1 METKDRKKID
11 EQLQLFRNLIDQSND
26 AIFVTDPQTSY
37 FLDINEK
44 ACSSLGYTREELL
57 KMGAVDI
64 EVVLPDKFLWQEHVR
79 DVKKQGF
86 MILEGVHK
94 RKDGT
99 TFSVEVNV
107 KHLTLEKKDY
117 MVAIARDITEL
128 KKMQNEMQRLNQEL
142 EKRVIERTAQL
153 EIANRRLNDKI
164 AALKLAEEKILKE
177 KNFTRA
183 VIDSLPVTFFIFDLT
198 GKMLQ
203 WNKTAESVTGY
214 SPDEIARMGP
224 LDFIAEEDRGLV
236 QKRIEEVFI
245 KGRAGVEANY
255 LTKAG
260 EKIPYYFTGVRIM
273 MDNVPGLVG
282 IGIDISDRKRTDEAL
297 KKSEAHYRGL
307 VETSPYSIILTDLD
321 GKITFSNHQTLKM
334 HGFKDV
340 KDILGTSCFDLF
352 APKSRQRAIDMAKQT
367 FKNGGF
373 KNVEYNLIRQDGSQF
388 PAEASASL
396 IVDKD
401 GKPEGFVGVL
411 WDITGRKEMEK
422 ELRKIHLL
430 ESIGVLAG
438 GIAHDFNNL
447 LTAIMGNIYLAKMYL
462 SKITPTPDSKI
473 FKVLTNSEESCNHA
487 KELSSMLITFAKGG
501 EPIKETVLISKMVK
515 EQANLLLGSTNIDC
529 EYEFPENLYPVK
541 VDKMQIKQ
549 VIRGLVANAIES
561 MDGEGVI
568 RITAENVSIKDDPIL
583 KDGNYLK
590 ISVTDN
596 GIGIAEENIN
606 KIFDPY
612 FSTKE
617 MGSQKGMGLGLSI
630 CHSIIK
636 RHDGQIKVESKTG
649 VGTTFH
655 IYLPAS

>member
-1 METKDRKKID
+1 MKDKRKADKKQAKLREGTVEGD
-11 EQLQLFRNLIDQSND
+11 HKS
-26 AIFVTDPQTSY
+26 A
-37 FLDINEK
+37 
-44 ACSSLGYTREELL
+44 EEL
-57 KMGAVDI
+57 
-64 EVVLPDKFLWQEHVR
+64 ERQ
-79 DVKKQGF
+79 VK
-86 MILEGVHK
+86 
-94 RKDGT
+94 
-99 TFSVEVNV
+99 
-107 KHLTLEKKDY
+107 
-117 MVAIARDITEL
+117 
-128 KKMQNEMQRLNQEL
+128 
-142 EKRVIERTAQL
+142 ERTAQL
-153 EIANRRLNDKI
+153 EAANKKLKDEI
-164 AALKLAEEKILKE
+164 AAHKLSEENILKE
-177 KNFTRA
+177 KNFTKTL
-183 VIDSLPVTFFIFDLT
+183 IDSLPIIFFLFDSK

-203 WNKTAESVTGY
+203 WNKTAELISKY
-214 SPDEIARMGP
+214 SADEIAKMIPR
-224 LDFIAEEDRGLV
+224 DFIAEEDRV
-236 QKRIEEVFI
+236 RVEEKI
-245 KGRAGVEANY
+245 KEAFVKGTAEVEADY
-255 LTKAG
+255 LTKSG
-260 EKIPYYFTGVRIM
+260 EKIPFYFTGVRVM
-273 MDNVPGLVG
+273 VDNLPNVLG
-282 IGIDISDRKRTDEAL
+282 IGIDISDRKMTEDAL
-297 KKSEAHYRGL
+297 KKSEERYRRL
-307 VETSPYSIILTDLD
+307 VETSPYSVILADLT
-321 GKITFSNHQTLKM
+321 GKIIFCNHQTLKM
-334 HGFKDV
+334 HGYASMKEVF
-340 KDILGTSCFDLF
+340 GMSCFDLF
-352 APKSRQRAIDMAKQT
+352 APECRQQAQDLAKQT
-367 FKNGGF
+367 MITWGF
-373 KNVEYNLIRQDGSQF
+373 RNVEYTLIRKDGSKF

-411 WDITGRKEMEK
+411 WDITERKEMEK

-473 FKVLTNSEESCNHA
+473 FKVLTNSEESCNYA

-501 EPIKETVLISKMVK
+501 EPLKEPVLISEMVK
-515 EQANLLLGSTNIDC
+515 EKANLLLDNTNIDC
-529 EYEFPENLYPVK
+529 EFEFPENLYPVK
-541 VDKMQIKQ
+541 ADKMQMKQ

-561 MDGEGVI
+561 MDGEGGI

>member
-1 METKDRKKID
+1 MKDKRKADKKQAKLREGTVEGD
-11 EQLQLFRNLIDQSND
+11 HKS
-26 AIFVTDPQTSY
+26 A
-37 FLDINEK
+37 
-44 ACSSLGYTREELL
+44 EEL
-57 KMGAVDI
+57 
-64 EVVLPDKFLWQEHVR
+64 ERQ
-79 DVKKQGF
+79 VK
-86 MILEGVHK
+86 
-94 RKDGT
+94 
-99 TFSVEVNV
+99 
-107 KHLTLEKKDY
+107 
-117 MVAIARDITEL
+117 
-128 KKMQNEMQRLNQEL
+128 
-142 EKRVIERTAQL
+142 ERTAQL
-153 EIANRRLNDKI
+153 EAANKKLKDEI
-164 AALKLAEEKILKE
+164 AAHKLSEENILKE
-177 KNFTRA
+177 KNFTKTL
-183 VIDSLPVTFFIFDLT
+183 IDSLPIIFFLFDSK

-203 WNKTAESVTGY
+203 WNKTAELISKY
-214 SPDEIARMGP
+214 SADEIAKMIPR
-224 LDFIAEEDRGLV
+224 DFIAEEDRV
-236 QKRIEEVFI
+236 RVEEKI
-245 KGRAGVEANY
+245 KEAFVKGTAEVEADY
-255 LTKAG
+255 LTKSG
-260 EKIPYYFTGVRIM
+260 EKIPFYFTGVRVM
-273 MDNVPGLVG
+273 VDNLPNVLG
-282 IGIDISDRKRTDEAL
+282 IGIDISDRKMTEDAL
-297 KKSEAHYRGL
+297 KKSEERYRRL
-307 VETSPYSIILTDLD
+307 VETSPYSVILTDLT
-321 GKITFSNHQTLKM
+321 GKIIFCNHQTLKM
-334 HGFKDV
+334 HGYASMKEVF
-340 KDILGTSCFDLF
+340 GMSCFDLF
-352 APKSRQRAIDMAKQT
+352 APECRQQAQDLAKQT
-367 FKNGGF
+367 MITWGF
-373 KNVEYNLIRQDGSQF
+373 RNVEYTLIRKDGSKF

-411 WDITGRKEMEK
+411 WDITERKEMEK

-473 FKVLTNSEESCNHA
+473 FKVLTNSEESCNYA

-501 EPIKETVLISKMVK
+501 EPLKEPVLISEMVK
-515 EQANLLLGSTNIDC
+515 EKANLLLDNTNIDC
-529 EYEFPENLYPVK
+529 EFEFPENLYPVK
-541 VDKMQIKQ
+541 VDKMQMKQ

>member
-1 METKDRKKID
+1 MKDKRKADKKQAKLREGTVEGD
-11 EQLQLFRNLIDQSND
+11 HKS
-26 AIFVTDPQTSY
+26 A
-37 FLDINEK
+37 
-44 ACSSLGYTREELL
+44 EEL
-57 KMGAVDI
+57 
-64 EVVLPDKFLWQEHVR
+64 ERQ
-79 DVKKQGF
+79 VK
-86 MILEGVHK
+86 
-94 RKDGT
+94 
-99 TFSVEVNV
+99 
-107 KHLTLEKKDY
+107 
-117 MVAIARDITEL
+117 
-128 KKMQNEMQRLNQEL
+128 
-142 EKRVIERTAQL
+142 ERTAQL
-153 EIANRRLNDKI
+153 EAANKKLKDEI
-164 AALKLAEEKILKE
+164 AAHKLSEENILKE
-177 KNFTRA
+177 KNFTKTL
-183 VIDSLPVTFFIFDLT
+183 IDSLPIIFFLFDSK

-203 WNKTAESVTGY
+203 WNKTAELISKY
-214 SPDEIARMGP
+214 SADEIAKMIPR
-224 LDFIAEEDRGLV
+224 DFIAEEDRV
-236 QKRIEEVFI
+236 RVEEKI
-245 KGRAGVEANY
+245 KEAFVKGTAEVEADY
-255 LTKAG
+255 LTKSG
-260 EKIPYYFTGVRIM
+260 EKIPFYFTGVRVM
-273 MDNVPGLVG
+273 VDNLPNVLG
-282 IGIDISDRKRTDEAL
+282 IGIDISDRKMTEDAL
-297 KKSEAHYRGL
+297 KKSEERYRRL
-307 VETSPYSIILTDLD
+307 VETSPYSVILADLT
-321 GKITFSNHQTLKM
+321 GKIIFCNHQTLKM
-334 HGFKDV
+334 HGYASMKEVF
-340 KDILGTSCFDLF
+340 GMSCFDLF
-352 APKSRQRAIDMAKQT
+352 APECRQQAQDLAKQT
-367 FKNGGF
+367 MITWGF
-373 KNVEYNLIRQDGSQF
+373 RNVEYTLIRKDGSKF

-411 WDITGRKEMEK
+411 WDITERKEMEK

-447 LTAIMGNIYLAKMYL
+447 LTAVMGNIYLAKMYL

-473 FKVLTNSEESCNHA
+473 FKVLTNSEESCNYA

-501 EPIKETVLISKMVK
+501 EPLKEPVLISEMVK
-515 EQANLLLGSTNIDC
+515 EKANLLLDNTNIDC
-529 EYEFPENLYPVK
+529 EFEFPENLYPVK
-541 VDKMQIKQ
+541 VDKMQMKQ

-583 KDGNYLK
+583 KDENYLK

>member
-1 METKDRKKID
+1 MKDKRKADKKQAKLREGTVEGD
-11 EQLQLFRNLIDQSND
+11 HKS
-26 AIFVTDPQTSY
+26 A
-37 FLDINEK
+37 
-44 ACSSLGYTREELL
+44 EEL
-57 KMGAVDI
+57 
-64 EVVLPDKFLWQEHVR
+64 ERQ
-79 DVKKQGF
+79 VK
-86 MILEGVHK
+86 
-94 RKDGT
+94 
-99 TFSVEVNV
+99 
-107 KHLTLEKKDY
+107 
-117 MVAIARDITEL
+117 
-128 KKMQNEMQRLNQEL
+128 
-142 EKRVIERTAQL
+142 ERTAQL
-153 EIANRRLNDKI
+153 EAANKKLKDEI
-164 AALKLAEEKILKE
+164 AAHKLSEENILKE
-177 KNFTRA
+177 KNFTKTL
-183 VIDSLPVTFFIFDLT
+183 IDSLPIIFFLFDSK

-203 WNKTAESVTGY
+203 WNKTAELISKY
-214 SPDEIARMGP
+214 SADEIAKMIPR
-224 LDFIAEEDRGLV
+224 DFIAEEDRV
-236 QKRIEEVFI
+236 RVEEKI
-245 KGRAGVEANY
+245 KEAFVKGTAEVEADY
-255 LTKAG
+255 LTKSG
-260 EKIPYYFTGVRIM
+260 EKIPFYFTGVRVM
-273 MDNVPGLVG
+273 VDNLPNVLG
-282 IGIDISDRKRTDEAL
+282 IGIDISDRKMTEDAL
-297 KKSEAHYRGL
+297 KKSEERYRRL
-307 VETSPYSIILTDLD
+307 VETSPYSVILTDLT
-321 GKITFSNHQTLKM
+321 GKIIFCNHQTLKM
-334 HGFKDV
+334 HGYASMKEVF
-340 KDILGTSCFDLF
+340 GMSCFDLF
-352 APKSRQRAIDMAKQT
+352 APECRQQAQDLAKQT
-367 FKNGGF
+367 MITWGF
-373 KNVEYNLIRQDGSQF
+373 RNVEYTLIRKDGSKF

-411 WDITGRKEMEK
+411 WDITERKEMEK

-473 FKVLTNSEESCNHA
+473 FKVLTNSEESCNYA

-501 EPIKETVLISKMVK
+501 EPLKEPVLISEMVK
-515 EQANLLLGSTNIDC
+515 EKANLLLDNTNIDC
-529 EYEFPENLYPVK
+529 EFEFPENLYPVK
-541 VDKMQIKQ
+541 VDKMQMKQ

-583 KDGNYLK
+583 KDENYLK

>member
-1 METKDRKKID
+1 MKDKRKADKKQAKLREGTVEGD
-11 EQLQLFRNLIDQSND
+11 HKS
-26 AIFVTDPQTSY
+26 A
-37 FLDINEK
+37 
-44 ACSSLGYTREELL
+44 EEL
-57 KMGAVDI
+57 
-64 EVVLPDKFLWQEHVR
+64 ERQ
-79 DVKKQGF
+79 VK
-86 MILEGVHK
+86 
-94 RKDGT
+94 
-99 TFSVEVNV
+99 
-107 KHLTLEKKDY
+107 
-117 MVAIARDITEL
+117 
-128 KKMQNEMQRLNQEL
+128 
-142 EKRVIERTAQL
+142 ERTAQL
-153 EIANRRLNDKI
+153 EAANKKLKDEI
-164 AALKLAEEKILKE
+164 AAHKLSEENILKE
-177 KNFTRA
+177 KNFTKTL
-183 VIDSLPVTFFIFDLT
+183 IDSLPIIFFLFDSK

-203 WNKTAESVTGY
+203 WNKTAELISKY
-214 SPDEIARMGP
+214 SADEIAKMIPR
-224 LDFIAEEDRGLV
+224 DFIAEEDRV
-236 QKRIEEVFI
+236 RVEEKI
-245 KGRAGVEANY
+245 KEAFVKGTAEVEADY
-255 LTKAG
+255 LTKSG
-260 EKIPYYFTGVRIM
+260 EKIPFYFTGVRVM
-273 MDNVPGLVG
+273 VDNLPNVLG
-282 IGIDISDRKRTDEAL
+282 IGIDISDRKMTEDAL
-297 KKSEAHYRGL
+297 KKSEERYRRL
-307 VETSPYSIILTDLD
+307 VETSPYSVILADLT
-321 GKITFSNHQTLKM
+321 GKIIFCNHQTLKM
-334 HGFKDV
+334 HGYASMKEVF
-340 KDILGTSCFDLF
+340 GMSCFDLF
-352 APKSRQRAIDMAKQT
+352 APECRQQAQDLAKQT
-367 FKNGGF
+367 MITWGF
-373 KNVEYNLIRQDGSQF
+373 RNVEYTLIRKDGSKF

-473 FKVLTNSEESCNHA
+473 FKVLTNSEESCNYA

-501 EPIKETVLISKMVK
+501 EPLKEPVLISEMVK
-515 EQANLLLGSTNIDC
+515 EKANLLLDNTNIDC
-529 EYEFPENLYPVK
+529 EFEFPENLYPVK
-541 VDKMQIKQ
+541 ADKMQMKQ

-561 MDGEGVI
+561 MDGEGGI

>member
-1 METKDRKKID
+1 MKDKRKADKKQAKLREGTVEGD
-11 EQLQLFRNLIDQSND
+11 HKS
-26 AIFVTDPQTSY
+26 A
-37 FLDINEK
+37 
-44 ACSSLGYTREELL
+44 EEL
-57 KMGAVDI
+57 
-64 EVVLPDKFLWQEHVR
+64 ERQ
-79 DVKKQGF
+79 VK
-86 MILEGVHK
+86 
-94 RKDGT
+94 
-99 TFSVEVNV
+99 
-107 KHLTLEKKDY
+107 
-117 MVAIARDITEL
+117 
-128 KKMQNEMQRLNQEL
+128 
-142 EKRVIERTAQL
+142 ERTAQL
-153 EIANRRLNDKI
+153 EAANKKLKDEI
-164 AALKLAEEKILKE
+164 AAHKLSEDNILKE
-177 KNFTRA
+177 KNFTKTL
-183 VIDSLPVTFFIFDLT
+183 IDSLPIIFFLFDSK

-203 WNKTAESVTGY
+203 WNKTAELISKY
-214 SPDEIARMGP
+214 SADEIAKMIPR
-224 LDFIAEEDRGLV
+224 DFIAEEDRV
-236 QKRIEEVFI
+236 RVEEKI
-245 KGRAGVEANY
+245 KEAFVKGTAEVEADY
-255 LTKAG
+255 LTKSG
-260 EKIPYYFTGVRIM
+260 EKIPFYFTGVRVM
-273 MDNVPGLVG
+273 VDNLPNVLG
-282 IGIDISDRKRTDEAL
+282 IGIDISDRKMTEDAL
-297 KKSEAHYRGL
+297 KKSEERYRRL
-307 VETSPYSIILTDLD
+307 VETSPYSVILTDLT
-321 GKITFSNHQTLKM
+321 GKIIFCNHQTLKM
-334 HGFKDV
+334 HGYASMKEVF
-340 KDILGTSCFDLF
+340 GMSCFDLF
-352 APKSRQRAIDMAKQT
+352 APECRQQAQDLAKQT
-367 FKNGGF
+367 MITWGF
-373 KNVEYNLIRQDGSQF
+373 RNVEYTLIRKDGSKF

-411 WDITGRKEMEK
+411 WDITERKEMEK

-473 FKVLTNSEESCNHA
+473 FKVLTNSEESCNYA

-501 EPIKETVLISKMVK
+501 EPLKEPVLISEMVK
-515 EQANLLLGSTNIDC
+515 EKANLLLDNTNIDC
-529 EYEFPENLYPVK
+529 EFEFPENLYPVK
-541 VDKMQIKQ
+541 VDKMQMKQ

>member
-1 METKDRKKID
+1 MKDKRKADKKQAKLREGTVEGD
-11 EQLQLFRNLIDQSND
+11 HKS
-26 AIFVTDPQTSY
+26 A
-37 FLDINEK
+37 
-44 ACSSLGYTREELL
+44 EEL
-57 KMGAVDI
+57 
-64 EVVLPDKFLWQEHVR
+64 ERQ
-79 DVKKQGF
+79 VK
-86 MILEGVHK
+86 
-94 RKDGT
+94 
-99 TFSVEVNV
+99 
-107 KHLTLEKKDY
+107 
-117 MVAIARDITEL
+117 
-128 KKMQNEMQRLNQEL
+128 
-142 EKRVIERTAQL
+142 ERTAQL
-153 EIANRRLNDKI
+153 EAANKKLKDEI
-164 AALKLAEEKILKE
+164 AAHKLSEENILKE
-177 KNFTRA
+177 KNFTKTL
-183 VIDSLPVTFFIFDLT
+183 IDSLPIIFFLFDSK

-203 WNKTAESVTGY
+203 WNKTAELISKY
-214 SPDEIARMGP
+214 SADEIAKMIPR
-224 LDFIAEEDRGLV
+224 DFIAEEDRV
-236 QKRIEEVFI
+236 RVEEKI
-245 KGRAGVEANY
+245 KEAFVKGTAEVEADY
-255 LTKAG
+255 LTKSG
-260 EKIPYYFTGVRIM
+260 EKIPFYFTGVRVM
-273 MDNVPGLVG
+273 VDNLPNVLG
-282 IGIDISDRKRTDEAL
+282 IGIDISDRKMTEDAL
-297 KKSEAHYRGL
+297 KKSEERYRRL
-307 VETSPYSIILTDLD
+307 VETSPYSVILADLT
-321 GKITFSNHQTLKM
+321 GKIIFCNHQTLKM
-334 HGFKDV
+334 HGYASMKEVF
-340 KDILGTSCFDLF
+340 GMSCFDLF
-352 APKSRQRAIDMAKQT
+352 APECRQQAQDLAKQT
-367 FKNGGF
+367 MITWGF
-373 KNVEYNLIRQDGSQF
+373 RNVEYTLIRKDGSKF

-411 WDITGRKEMEK
+411 WDITERKEMEK

-473 FKVLTNSEESCNHA
+473 FKVLTNSEESCNYA

-501 EPIKETVLISKMVK
+501 EPLKEPVLISEMVK
-515 EQANLLLGSTNIDC
+515 EKANLLLDNTNIDC
-529 EYEFPENLYPVK
+529 EFEFPENLYPVK
-541 VDKMQIKQ
+541 VDKMQMKQ

-561 MDGEGVI
+561 MDGEGGI

-583 KDGNYLK
+583 KDENYLK

>member
-1 METKDRKKID
+1 MMKTKDRKNKKVALRKRRGD
-11 EQLQLFRNLIDQSND
+11 
-26 AIFVTDPQTSY
+26 TKTSMKKTKV
-37 FLDINEK
+37 LKLNE
-44 ACSSLGYTREELL
+44 
-57 KMGAVDI
+57 
-64 EVVLPDKFLWQEHVR
+64 
-79 DVKKQGF
+79 
-86 MILEGVHK
+86 
-94 RKDGT
+94 
-99 TFSVEVNV
+99 
-107 KHLTLEKKDY
+107 
-117 MVAIARDITEL
+117 
-128 KKMQNEMQRLNQEL
+128 EL

-164 AALKLAEEKILKE
+164 EALERAEEKILKE
-177 KNFTRA
+177 KNFTQA
-183 VIDSLPVTFFIFDLT
+183 VIDSLSATFFIFDST

-214 SPDEIARMGP
+214 SPDEIARMEP

-236 QKRIEEVFI
+236 QKRIEEVFV
-245 KGRAGVEANY
+245 KGTAGVEANY
-255 LTKAG
+255 LTKSG
-260 EKIPYYFTGVRIM
+260 EKIPYYFTGVRIVI
-273 MDNVPGLVG
+273 DNVPGLVG
-282 IGIDISDRKRTDEAL
+282 IGMDISDRKRTEEAL
-297 KKSEAHYRGL
+297 KKSEERYRRL
-307 VETSPYSIILTDLD
+307 VETSPYSVILADLT
-321 GKITFSNHQTLKM
+321 GKIIFCNQQTLKM
-334 HGFKDV
+334 HGYASMKEVF
-340 KDILGTSCFDLF
+340 GMSCFDLF
-352 APKSRQRAIDMAKQT
+352 APECRQHAQDSAKQT
-367 FKNGGF
+367 MITWGF
-373 KNVEYNLIRQDGSQF
+373 RNVEYTLIRKDGSKF

-411 WDITGRKEMEK
+411 RDITERKEMEK

-430 ESIGVLAG
+430 ESVGVLAG

-473 FKVLTNSEESCNHA
+473 FKVLTNSEESCSHA

-501 EPIKETVLISKMVK
+501 EPLKETVLISEMVK
-515 EQANLLLGSTNIDC
+515 EKANLLLENTNIDC
-529 EYEFPENLYPVK
+529 EFEFPENLYPVK
-541 VDKMQIKQ
+541 VDKMQMKQ

-568 RITAENVSIKDDPIL
+568 RITAENVSIKDDLIL

-590 ISVTDN
+590 ISVTDSGA
-596 GIGIAEENIN
+596 GIPEENLT
-606 KIFDPY
+606 KVFDPY

>member
-1 METKDRKKID
+1 MKDKRKADKKQAKLREGTVEGD
-11 EQLQLFRNLIDQSND
+11 HKS
-26 AIFVTDPQTSY
+26 A
-37 FLDINEK
+37 
-44 ACSSLGYTREELL
+44 EEL
-57 KMGAVDI
+57 
-64 EVVLPDKFLWQEHVR
+64 ERQ
-79 DVKKQGF
+79 VK
-86 MILEGVHK
+86 
-94 RKDGT
+94 
-99 TFSVEVNV
+99 
-107 KHLTLEKKDY
+107 
-117 MVAIARDITEL
+117 
-128 KKMQNEMQRLNQEL
+128 
-142 EKRVIERTAQL
+142 ERTAQL
-153 EIANRRLNDKI
+153 EAANKKLKDEI
-164 AALKLAEEKILKE
+164 AAHKLSEENILKE
-177 KNFTRA
+177 KNFTKTL
-183 VIDSLPVTFFIFDLT
+183 IDSLPIIFFLFDSK

-203 WNKTAESVTGY
+203 WNKTAELISKY
-214 SPDEIARMGP
+214 SADEIAKMIPR
-224 LDFIAEEDRGLV
+224 DFIAEEDRV
-236 QKRIEEVFI
+236 RVEEKI
-245 KGRAGVEANY
+245 KEAFVKGTAEVEADY
-255 LTKAG
+255 LTKSG
-260 EKIPYYFTGVRIM
+260 EKIPFYFTGVRVM
-273 MDNVPGLVG
+273 VDNLPNVLG
-282 IGIDISDRKRTDEAL
+282 IGIDISDRKMTEDAL
-297 KKSEAHYRGL
+297 KKSEERYRRL
-307 VETSPYSIILTDLD
+307 VETSPYSVILADLT
-321 GKITFSNHQTLKM
+321 GKIIFCNHQTLKM
-334 HGFKDV
+334 HGYASMKEVF
-340 KDILGTSCFDLF
+340 GMSCFDLF
-352 APKSRQRAIDMAKQT
+352 APECRQQAQDLAKQT
-367 FKNGGF
+367 MITWGF
-373 KNVEYNLIRQDGSQF
+373 RNVEYTLIRKDGSKF

-411 WDITGRKEMEK
+411 WDITERKEMEK

-473 FKVLTNSEESCNHA
+473 FKVLTNSEESCNYA

-501 EPIKETVLISKMVK
+501 EPLKEPVLISEMVK
-515 EQANLLLGSTNIDC
+515 EKANLLLDNTNIDC
-529 EYEFPENLYPVK
+529 EFEFPENLYPVK
-541 VDKMQIKQ
+541 VDKMQMKQ

-583 KDGNYLK
+583 KDENYLK

>member
-1 METKDRKKID
+1 MMKTKDRKNKKVALRKRRGD
-11 EQLQLFRNLIDQSND
+11 
-26 AIFVTDPQTSY
+26 TKTSMKKTKV
-37 FLDINEK
+37 LKLNE
-44 ACSSLGYTREELL
+44 
-57 KMGAVDI
+57 
-64 EVVLPDKFLWQEHVR
+64 
-79 DVKKQGF
+79 
-86 MILEGVHK
+86 
-94 RKDGT
+94 
-99 TFSVEVNV
+99 
-107 KHLTLEKKDY
+107 
-117 MVAIARDITEL
+117 
-128 KKMQNEMQRLNQEL
+128 EL

-164 AALKLAEEKILKE
+164 EALERAEEKILKE
-177 KNFTRA
+177 KNFTQA
-183 VIDSLPVTFFIFDLT
+183 VIDSLSATFFIFDST

-214 SPDEIARMGP
+214 SPDEIARMEP

-236 QKRIEEVFI
+236 QKRIEEVFV
-245 KGRAGVEANY
+245 KGTAGVEANY
-255 LTKAG
+255 LTKSG
-260 EKIPYYFTGVRIM
+260 EKIPYYFTGVRIVI
-273 MDNVPGLVG
+273 DNVPGLVG
-282 IGIDISDRKRTDEAL
+282 IGMDISDRKRTEEAL
-297 KKSEAHYRGL
+297 KKSEERYRRL
-307 VETSPYSIILTDLD
+307 VETSPYSVILADLT
-321 GKITFSNHQTLKM
+321 GKIIFCNQQTLKM
-334 HGFKDV
+334 HGYASMKEVF
-340 KDILGTSCFDLF
+340 GMSCFDLF
-352 APKSRQRAIDMAKQT
+352 APECRQHAQDSAKQT
-367 FKNGGF
+367 MITWGF
-373 KNVEYNLIRQDGSQF
+373 RNVEYTLIRKDGSKF

-411 WDITGRKEMEK
+411 RDITERKEMEK

-430 ESIGVLAG
+430 ESVGVLAG

-447 LTAIMGNIYLAKMYL
+447 LTAIMGNIYLVKMYL

-473 FKVLTNSEESCNHA
+473 FKVLTNSEESCSHA

-501 EPIKETVLISKMVK
+501 EPLKETVLISEMVK
-515 EQANLLLGSTNIDC
+515 EKANLLLENTNIDC
-529 EYEFPENLYPVK
+529 EFEFPENLYPVK
-541 VDKMQIKQ
+541 VDKMQMKQ

-568 RITAENVSIKDDPIL
+568 RITAENVSIKDDLIL

-590 ISVTDN
+590 ISVTDSGA
-596 GIGIAEENIN
+596 GIPEENLT
-606 KIFDPY
+606 KVFDPY

>member
-1 METKDRKKID
+1 MKDKRKADKKQAKLREGTVEGD
-11 EQLQLFRNLIDQSND
+11 HKS
-26 AIFVTDPQTSY
+26 A
-37 FLDINEK
+37 
-44 ACSSLGYTREELL
+44 EEL
-57 KMGAVDI
+57 
-64 EVVLPDKFLWQEHVR
+64 ERQ
-79 DVKKQGF
+79 VK
-86 MILEGVHK
+86 
-94 RKDGT
+94 
-99 TFSVEVNV
+99 
-107 KHLTLEKKDY
+107 
-117 MVAIARDITEL
+117 
-128 KKMQNEMQRLNQEL
+128 
-142 EKRVIERTAQL
+142 ERTAQL
-153 EIANRRLNDKI
+153 EAANKKLKDEI
-164 AALKLAEEKILKE
+164 AAHKLSEENILKE
-177 KNFTRA
+177 KNFTKTL
-183 VIDSLPVTFFIFDLT
+183 IDSLPIIFFLFDSK

-203 WNKTAESVTGY
+203 WNKTAELISKY
-214 SPDEIARMGP
+214 SADEIAKMIP
-224 LDFIAEEDRGLV
+224 SDFIAEEDRV
-236 QKRIEEVFI
+236 RVEEKI
-245 KGRAGVEANY
+245 KEAFVKGTAEVEADY
-255 LTKAG
+255 LTKSG
-260 EKIPYYFTGVRIM
+260 EKIPFYFTGVRVM
-273 MDNVPGLVG
+273 VDNLPNVLG
-282 IGIDISDRKRTDEAL
+282 IGIDISDRKMTEDAL
-297 KKSEAHYRGL
+297 KKSEERYRRL
-307 VETSPYSIILTDLD
+307 VETSPYSVILADLT
-321 GKITFSNHQTLKM
+321 GKIIFCNHQTLKM
-334 HGFKDV
+334 HGYASMKEVF
-340 KDILGTSCFDLF
+340 GMSCFDLF
-352 APKSRQRAIDMAKQT
+352 APECRQQAQDLAKQT
-367 FKNGGF
+367 MITWGF
-373 KNVEYNLIRQDGSQF
+373 RNVEYTLIRKDGSKF

-411 WDITGRKEMEK
+411 WDITERKEMEK

-473 FKVLTNSEESCNHA
+473 FKVLTNSEESCNYA

-501 EPIKETVLISKMVK
+501 EPLKEPVLISEMVK
-515 EQANLLLGSTNIDC
+515 EKANLLLDNTNIDC
-529 EYEFPENLYPVK
+529 EFEFPENLYPVK
-541 VDKMQIKQ
+541 VDKMQMKQ

>member
-1 METKDRKKID
+1 MKDKRKADKKQAKLREGTVEGD
-11 EQLQLFRNLIDQSND
+11 HKS
-26 AIFVTDPQTSY
+26 A
-37 FLDINEK
+37 
-44 ACSSLGYTREELL
+44 EEL
-57 KMGAVDI
+57 
-64 EVVLPDKFLWQEHVR
+64 ERQ
-79 DVKKQGF
+79 VK
-86 MILEGVHK
+86 
-94 RKDGT
+94 
-99 TFSVEVNV
+99 
-107 KHLTLEKKDY
+107 
-117 MVAIARDITEL
+117 
-128 KKMQNEMQRLNQEL
+128 
-142 EKRVIERTAQL
+142 ERTAQL
-153 EIANRRLNDKI
+153 EAANKKLKDEI
-164 AALKLAEEKILKE
+164 AAHKLSEENILKE
-177 KNFTRA
+177 KNFTKTL
-183 VIDSLPVTFFIFDLT
+183 IDSLPIIFFLFDSK

-203 WNKTAESVTGY
+203 WNKTAELISKY
-214 SPDEIARMGP
+214 SADEIAKMIPR
-224 LDFIAEEDRGLV
+224 DFIAEEDRV
-236 QKRIEEVFI
+236 RVEEKI
-245 KGRAGVEANY
+245 KEAFVKGTAEVEADY
-255 LTKAG
+255 LTKSG
-260 EKIPYYFTGVRIM
+260 EKIPFYFTGVRVM
-273 MDNVPGLVG
+273 VDNLPNVLG
-282 IGIDISDRKRTDEAL
+282 IGIDISDRKMTEDAL
-297 KKSEAHYRGL
+297 KKSEERYRRL
-307 VETSPYSIILTDLD
+307 VETSPYSVILADLT
-321 GKITFSNHQTLKM
+321 GKIIFCNHQTLKM
-334 HGFKDV
+334 HGYASMKEVF
-340 KDILGTSCFDLF
+340 GMSCFDLF
-352 APKSRQRAIDMAKQT
+352 APECRQQAQDLAKQT
-367 FKNGGF
+367 MITWGF
-373 KNVEYNLIRQDGSQF
+373 RNVEYTLIRKDGSKF

-411 WDITGRKEMEK
+411 WDITERKEMEK

-473 FKVLTNSEESCNHA
+473 FKVLTNSEESCNYA

-501 EPIKETVLISKMVK
+501 EPLKEPVLISEMVK
-515 EQANLLLGSTNIDC
+515 EKANLLLDNTNIDC
-529 EYEFPENLYPVK
+529 EFEFPENLYPVK
-541 VDKMQIKQ
+541 VDKMQMKQ

>member
-1 METKDRKKID
+1 MKDKRKADKKQAKLREGTVEGD
-11 EQLQLFRNLIDQSND
+11 HKS
-26 AIFVTDPQTSY
+26 A
-37 FLDINEK
+37 
-44 ACSSLGYTREELL
+44 EEL
-57 KMGAVDI
+57 
-64 EVVLPDKFLWQEHVR
+64 ERQ
-79 DVKKQGF
+79 VK
-86 MILEGVHK
+86 
-94 RKDGT
+94 
-99 TFSVEVNV
+99 
-107 KHLTLEKKDY
+107 
-117 MVAIARDITEL
+117 
-128 KKMQNEMQRLNQEL
+128 
-142 EKRVIERTAQL
+142 ERTAQL
-153 EIANRRLNDKI
+153 EAANKKLKDEI
-164 AALKLAEEKILKE
+164 AAHKLSEENILKE
-177 KNFTRA
+177 KNFTKTL
-183 VIDSLPVTFFIFDLT
+183 IDSLPIIFFLFDSK

-203 WNKTAESVTGY
+203 WNKTAELISKY
-214 SPDEIARMGP
+214 SADEIAKMIPR
-224 LDFIAEEDRGLV
+224 DFIAEEDRV
-236 QKRIEEVFI
+236 RVEEKI
-245 KGRAGVEANY
+245 KEAFVKGTAEVEADY
-255 LTKAG
+255 LTKSG
-260 EKIPYYFTGVRIM
+260 EKIPFYFTGVRVM
-273 MDNVPGLVG
+273 VDNLPNVLG
-282 IGIDISDRKRTDEAL
+282 IGIDISDRKMTEDAL
-297 KKSEAHYRGL
+297 KKSEERYRRL
-307 VETSPYSIILTDLD
+307 VETSPYSVILADLT
-321 GKITFSNHQTLKM
+321 GKIIFCNHQTLKM
-334 HGFKDV
+334 HGYASMKEVF
-340 KDILGTSCFDLF
+340 GMSCFDLF
-352 APKSRQRAIDMAKQT
+352 APECRQQAQDLAKQT
-367 FKNGGF
+367 MITWGF
-373 KNVEYNLIRQDGSQF
+373 RNVEYTLIRKDGSKF

-473 FKVLTNSEESCNHA
+473 FKVLTNSEESCNYA

-501 EPIKETVLISKMVK
+501 EPLKEPVLISEMVK
-515 EQANLLLGSTNIDC
+515 EKANLLLDNTNIDC
-529 EYEFPENLYPVK
+529 EFEFPENLYPVK
-541 VDKMQIKQ
+541 VDKMQMKQ

-655 IYLPAS
+655 IYPPAS

>member
-1 METKDRKKID
+1 MKDKRKADKKQAKLREGTVEGD
-11 EQLQLFRNLIDQSND
+11 HKS
-26 AIFVTDPQTSY
+26 A
-37 FLDINEK
+37 
-44 ACSSLGYTREELL
+44 EEL
-57 KMGAVDI
+57 
-64 EVVLPDKFLWQEHVR
+64 ERQ
-79 DVKKQGF
+79 VK
-86 MILEGVHK
+86 
-94 RKDGT
+94 
-99 TFSVEVNV
+99 
-107 KHLTLEKKDY
+107 
-117 MVAIARDITEL
+117 
-128 KKMQNEMQRLNQEL
+128 
-142 EKRVIERTAQL
+142 ERTAQL
-153 EIANRRLNDKI
+153 EAANKKLKDEI
-164 AALKLAEEKILKE
+164 AAHKLSEENILKE
-177 KNFTRA
+177 KNFTKTL
-183 VIDSLPVTFFIFDLT
+183 IDSLPIIFFLFDSK

-203 WNKTAESVTGY
+203 WNKTAELISKY
-214 SPDEIARMGP
+214 SADEIAKMIPR
-224 LDFIAEEDRGLV
+224 DFIAEEDRV
-236 QKRIEEVFI
+236 RVEEKI
-245 KGRAGVEANY
+245 KEAFVKGTAEVEADY
-255 LTKAG
+255 LTKSG
-260 EKIPYYFTGVRIM
+260 EKIPFYFTGVRVM
-273 MDNVPGLVG
+273 VDNLPNVLG
-282 IGIDISDRKRTDEAL
+282 IGIDISDRKMTEDAL
-297 KKSEAHYRGL
+297 KKSEERYRRL
-307 VETSPYSIILTDLD
+307 VETSPYSVILADLT
-321 GKITFSNHQTLKM
+321 GKIIFCNHQTLKM
-334 HGFKDV
+334 HGYASMKEVF
-340 KDILGTSCFDLF
+340 GMSCFDLF
-352 APKSRQRAIDMAKQT
+352 APECRQQAQDLAKQT
-367 FKNGGF
+367 MITWGF
-373 KNVEYNLIRQDGSQF
+373 RNVEYTLIRKDGSKF

-411 WDITGRKEMEK
+411 WDITERKEMEK

-473 FKVLTNSEESCNHA
+473 FKVLTNSEESCNYA

-501 EPIKETVLISKMVK
+501 EPLKEPVLISEMVK
-515 EQANLLLGSTNIDC
+515 EKANLLLDNTNIDC
-529 EYEFPENLYPVK
+529 EFEFPENLYPVK
-541 VDKMQIKQ
+541 VDKMQMKQ

-561 MDGEGVI
+561 MDGEGGI

>member
-1 METKDRKKID
+1 MKDKRKADKKQAKLREGTVEGD
-11 EQLQLFRNLIDQSND
+11 HKS
-26 AIFVTDPQTSY
+26 A
-37 FLDINEK
+37 
-44 ACSSLGYTREELL
+44 EEL
-57 KMGAVDI
+57 
-64 EVVLPDKFLWQEHVR
+64 ERQ
-79 DVKKQGF
+79 VK
-86 MILEGVHK
+86 
-94 RKDGT
+94 
-99 TFSVEVNV
+99 
-107 KHLTLEKKDY
+107 
-117 MVAIARDITEL
+117 
-128 KKMQNEMQRLNQEL
+128 
-142 EKRVIERTAQL
+142 ERTAQL
-153 EIANRRLNDKI
+153 EAANKKLKDEI
-164 AALKLAEEKILKE
+164 AAHKLSEENILKE
-177 KNFTRA
+177 KNFTKTL
-183 VIDSLPVTFFIFDLT
+183 IDSLPIIFFLFDSK

-203 WNKTAESVTGY
+203 WNKTAELISKY
-214 SPDEIARMGP
+214 SADEIAKMIPR
-224 LDFIAEEDRGLV
+224 DFIAEEDRV
-236 QKRIEEVFI
+236 RVEEKI
-245 KGRAGVEANY
+245 KEAFVKGTAEVEADY
-255 LTKAG
+255 LTKSG
-260 EKIPYYFTGVRIM
+260 EKIPFYFTGVRVVV
-273 MDNVPGLVG
+273 DNLPNVLG
-282 IGIDISDRKRTDEAL
+282 IGIDISDRKMTEDAL
-297 KKSEAHYRGL
+297 KKSEERYRRL
-307 VETSPYSIILTDLD
+307 VETSPYSVILADLT
-321 GKITFSNHQTLKM
+321 GKIIFCNHQTLKM
-334 HGFKDV
+334 HGYASMKEVF
-340 KDILGTSCFDLF
+340 GMSCFDLF
-352 APKSRQRAIDMAKQT
+352 APECRQQAQDLAKQT
-367 FKNGGF
+367 MITWGF
-373 KNVEYNLIRQDGSQF
+373 RNVEYTLIRKDGSKF

-411 WDITGRKEMEK
+411 WDITERKEMEK

-473 FKVLTNSEESCNHA
+473 FKVLTNSEESCNYA

-501 EPIKETVLISKMVK
+501 EPLKEPVLISEMVK
-515 EQANLLLGSTNIDC
+515 EKANLLLDNTNIDC
-529 EYEFPENLYPVK
+529 EFEFPENLYPVK
-541 VDKMQIKQ
+541 VDKMQMKQ

>member
-1 METKDRKKID
+1 MKDKRKADKKQAKLREGTVEGD
-11 EQLQLFRNLIDQSND
+11 HKS
-26 AIFVTDPQTSY
+26 A
-37 FLDINEK
+37 
-44 ACSSLGYTREELL
+44 EEL
-57 KMGAVDI
+57 
-64 EVVLPDKFLWQEHVR
+64 ERQ
-79 DVKKQGF
+79 VK
-86 MILEGVHK
+86 
-94 RKDGT
+94 
-99 TFSVEVNV
+99 
-107 KHLTLEKKDY
+107 
-117 MVAIARDITEL
+117 
-128 KKMQNEMQRLNQEL
+128 
-142 EKRVIERTAQL
+142 ERTAQL
-153 EIANRRLNDKI
+153 EAANKKLKDEI
-164 AALKLAEEKILKE
+164 AAHKLSEENILKE
-177 KNFTRA
+177 KNFTKTL
-183 VIDSLPVTFFIFDLT
+183 IDSLPIIFFLFDSK

-203 WNKTAESVTGY
+203 WNKTAELISKY
-214 SPDEIARMGP
+214 SADEIAKMIPR
-224 LDFIAEEDRGLV
+224 DFIAEEDRV
-236 QKRIEEVFI
+236 RVEEKI
-245 KGRAGVEANY
+245 KEAFVKGTAEVEADY
-255 LTKAG
+255 LTKSG
-260 EKIPYYFTGVRIM
+260 EKIPFYFTGVRVM
-273 MDNVPGLVG
+273 VDNLPNVLG
-282 IGIDISDRKRTDEAL
+282 IGIDISDRKMTEDAL
-297 KKSEAHYRGL
+297 KKSEERYRRL
-307 VETSPYSIILTDLD
+307 VETSPYSVILADLT
-321 GKITFSNHQTLKM
+321 GKIIFCNHQTLKM
-334 HGFKDV
+334 HGYASMKEVF
-340 KDILGTSCFDLF
+340 GMSCFDLF
-352 APKSRQRAIDMAKQT
+352 APECRQQAQDLAKQT
-367 FKNGGF
+367 MITWGF
-373 KNVEYNLIRQDGSQF
+373 RNVEYTLIRKDGSKF

-411 WDITGRKEMEK
+411 WDITERKEMEK

-438 GIAHDFNNL
+438 GIDHDFNNL

-473 FKVLTNSEESCNHA
+473 FKVLTNSEESCNYA

-501 EPIKETVLISKMVK
+501 EPLKEPVLISEMVK
-515 EQANLLLGSTNIDC
+515 EKANLLLDNTNIDC
-529 EYEFPENLYPVK
+529 EFEFPENLYPVK
-541 VDKMQIKQ
+541 VDKMQMKQ

-583 KDGNYLK
+583 KDENYLK

>member
-1 METKDRKKID
+1 MKDKRKADKKQAKLREGTVEGD
-11 EQLQLFRNLIDQSND
+11 HKS
-26 AIFVTDPQTSY
+26 A
-37 FLDINEK
+37 
-44 ACSSLGYTREELL
+44 EEL
-57 KMGAVDI
+57 
-64 EVVLPDKFLWQEHVR
+64 ERQ
-79 DVKKQGF
+79 VK
-86 MILEGVHK
+86 
-94 RKDGT
+94 
-99 TFSVEVNV
+99 
-107 KHLTLEKKDY
+107 
-117 MVAIARDITEL
+117 
-128 KKMQNEMQRLNQEL
+128 
-142 EKRVIERTAQL
+142 ERTAQL
-153 EIANRRLNDKI
+153 EAANKKLKDEI
-164 AALKLAEEKILKE
+164 AAHKLSEENILKE
-177 KNFTRA
+177 KNFTKTL
-183 VIDSLPVTFFIFDLT
+183 IDSLPIIFFLFDSK

-203 WNKTAESVTGY
+203 WNKTAELISKY
-214 SPDEIARMGP
+214 SADEIAKMIPR
-224 LDFIAEEDRGLV
+224 DFIAEEDRV
-236 QKRIEEVFI
+236 RVEEKI
-245 KGRAGVEANY
+245 KEAFVKGTAEVEADY
-255 LTKAG
+255 LTKSG
-260 EKIPYYFTGVRIM
+260 EKIPFYFTGVRVM
-273 MDNVPGLVG
+273 VDNLPNVLG
-282 IGIDISDRKRTDEAL
+282 IGIDISDRKMTEDAL
-297 KKSEAHYRGL
+297 KKSEERYRRL
-307 VETSPYSIILTDLD
+307 VETSPYSVILTDLT
-321 GKITFSNHQTLKM
+321 GKIIFCNHQTLKM
-334 HGFKDV
+334 HGYASMKEVF
-340 KDILGTSCFDLF
+340 GMSCFDLF
-352 APKSRQRAIDMAKQT
+352 APECRQQAQDLAKQT
-367 FKNGGF
+367 MITWGF
-373 KNVEYNLIRQDGSQF
+373 RNVEYTLIRKDGSKF

-411 WDITGRKEMEK
+411 WDITERKEMEK

-447 LTAIMGNIYLAKMYL
+447 LTAVMGNIYLAKMYL

-473 FKVLTNSEESCNHA
+473 FKVLTNSEESCNYA

-501 EPIKETVLISKMVK
+501 EPLKEPVLISEMVK
-515 EQANLLLGSTNIDC
+515 EKANLLLDNTNIDC
-529 EYEFPENLYPVK
+529 EFEFPENLYPVK
-541 VDKMQIKQ
+541 VDKMQMKQ

-583 KDGNYLK
+583 KDENYLK

>member
-1 METKDRKKID
+1 MKDKRKADKKQAKLREGTVEGD
-11 EQLQLFRNLIDQSND
+11 HKS
-26 AIFVTDPQTSY
+26 A
-37 FLDINEK
+37 
-44 ACSSLGYTREELL
+44 EEL
-57 KMGAVDI
+57 
-64 EVVLPDKFLWQEHVR
+64 ERQ
-79 DVKKQGF
+79 VK
-86 MILEGVHK
+86 
-94 RKDGT
+94 
-99 TFSVEVNV
+99 
-107 KHLTLEKKDY
+107 
-117 MVAIARDITEL
+117 
-128 KKMQNEMQRLNQEL
+128 
-142 EKRVIERTAQL
+142 ERTAQL
-153 EIANRRLNDKI
+153 EAANKKLKDEI
-164 AALKLAEEKILKE
+164 AAHKLSEENILKE
-177 KNFTRA
+177 KNFTKTL
-183 VIDSLPVTFFIFDLT
+183 IDSLPIIFFLFDSK

-203 WNKTAESVTGY
+203 WNKTAELISKY
-214 SPDEIARMGP
+214 SADEIAKMIPR
-224 LDFIAEEDRGLV
+224 DFIAEEDRV
-236 QKRIEEVFI
+236 RVEEKI
-245 KGRAGVEANY
+245 KEAFVKGTAEVEADY
-255 LTKAG
+255 LTKSG
-260 EKIPYYFTGVRIM
+260 EKIPFYFTGVRVM
-273 MDNVPGLVG
+273 VDNLPNVLG
-282 IGIDISDRKRTDEAL
+282 IGIDISDRKMTEDAL
-297 KKSEAHYRGL
+297 KKSEERYRRL
-307 VETSPYSIILTDLD
+307 VETSPYSVILTDLT
-321 GKITFSNHQTLKM
+321 GKIIFCNHQTLKM
-334 HGFKDV
+334 HGYASMKEVF
-340 KDILGTSCFDLF
+340 GMSCFDLF
-352 APKSRQRAIDMAKQT
+352 APECRQQAQDLAKQT
-367 FKNGGF
+367 MITWGF
-373 KNVEYNLIRQDGSQF
+373 RNVEYTLIRKDGSKF

-411 WDITGRKEMEK
+411 WDITERKEMEK

-473 FKVLTNSEESCNHA
+473 FKVLTNSEESCNYA

-501 EPIKETVLISKMVK
+501 EPLKEPVLISEMVK
-515 EQANLLLGSTNIDC
+515 EKANLLLDNTNIDC
-529 EYEFPENLYPVK
+529 EFEFPENLYPVK
-541 VDKMQIKQ
+541 ADKMQMKQ

>member
-1 METKDRKKID
+1 MKDKRKADKKQAKLREGTVEGD
-11 EQLQLFRNLIDQSND
+11 HKS
-26 AIFVTDPQTSY
+26 A
-37 FLDINEK
+37 
-44 ACSSLGYTREELL
+44 EEL
-57 KMGAVDI
+57 
-64 EVVLPDKFLWQEHVR
+64 ERQ
-79 DVKKQGF
+79 VK
-86 MILEGVHK
+86 
-94 RKDGT
+94 
-99 TFSVEVNV
+99 
-107 KHLTLEKKDY
+107 
-117 MVAIARDITEL
+117 
-128 KKMQNEMQRLNQEL
+128 
-142 EKRVIERTAQL
+142 ERTAQL
-153 EIANRRLNDKI
+153 EAANKKLKDEI
-164 AALKLAEEKILKE
+164 AAHKLSEENILKE
-177 KNFTRA
+177 KNFTKTL
-183 VIDSLPVTFFIFDLT
+183 IDSLPIIFFLFDSK

-203 WNKTAESVTGY
+203 WNKTAELISKY
-214 SPDEIARMGP
+214 SADEIAKMIPR
-224 LDFIAEEDRGLV
+224 DFIAEEDRV
-236 QKRIEEVFI
+236 RVEEKI
-245 KGRAGVEANY
+245 KEAFVKGTAEVEADY
-255 LTKAG
+255 LTKSG
-260 EKIPYYFTGVRIM
+260 EKIPFYFTGVRVM
-273 MDNVPGLVG
+273 VDNLPNVLG
-282 IGIDISDRKRTDEAL
+282 IGIDISDRKMTEDAL
-297 KKSEAHYRGL
+297 KKSEERYRRL
-307 VETSPYSIILTDLD
+307 VETSPYSVILADLT
-321 GKITFSNHQTLKM
+321 GKIIFCNHQTLKM
-334 HGFKDV
+334 HGYASMKEVF
-340 KDILGTSCFDLF
+340 GMSCFDLF
-352 APKSRQRAIDMAKQT
+352 APECRQQAQDLAKQT
-367 FKNGGF
+367 MITWGF
-373 KNVEYNLIRQDGSQF
+373 RNVEYTLIRKDGSKF

-473 FKVLTNSEESCNHA
+473 FKVLTNSEESCNYA

-501 EPIKETVLISKMVK
+501 EPLKEPVLISEMVK
-515 EQANLLLGSTNIDC
+515 EKANLLLDNTNIDC
-529 EYEFPENLYPVK
+529 EFEFPENLYPVK
-541 VDKMQIKQ
+541 VDKMQMKQ

>member
-1 METKDRKKID
+1 MKDKRKADKKQAKLREGTVEGD
-11 EQLQLFRNLIDQSND
+11 HKS
-26 AIFVTDPQTSY
+26 A
-37 FLDINEK
+37 
-44 ACSSLGYTREELL
+44 EEL
-57 KMGAVDI
+57 
-64 EVVLPDKFLWQEHVR
+64 ERQ
-79 DVKKQGF
+79 VK
-86 MILEGVHK
+86 
-94 RKDGT
+94 
-99 TFSVEVNV
+99 
-107 KHLTLEKKDY
+107 
-117 MVAIARDITEL
+117 
-128 KKMQNEMQRLNQEL
+128 
-142 EKRVIERTAQL
+142 ERTAQL
-153 EIANRRLNDKI
+153 EAANKKLKDEI
-164 AALKLAEEKILKE
+164 AAHKLSEENILKE
-177 KNFTRA
+177 KNFTKTL
-183 VIDSLPVTFFIFDLT
+183 IDSLPIIFFLFDSK

-203 WNKTAESVTGY
+203 WNKTAELISKY
-214 SPDEIARMGP
+214 SADEIAKMIPR
-224 LDFIAEEDRGLV
+224 DFITEEDRV
-236 QKRIEEVFI
+236 RVEEKI
-245 KGRAGVEANY
+245 KEAFVKGTAEVEADY
-255 LTKAG
+255 LTKSG
-260 EKIPYYFTGVRIM
+260 EKIPFYFTGVRVM
-273 MDNVPGLVG
+273 VDNLPNVLG
-282 IGIDISDRKRTDEAL
+282 IGIDISDRKMTEDAL
-297 KKSEAHYRGL
+297 KKSEERYRRL
-307 VETSPYSIILTDLD
+307 VETSPYSVILTDLT
-321 GKITFSNHQTLKM
+321 GKIIFCNHQTLKM
-334 HGFKDV
+334 HGYASMKEVF
-340 KDILGTSCFDLF
+340 GMSCFDLF
-352 APKSRQRAIDMAKQT
+352 APECRQQAQDLAKQT
-367 FKNGGF
+367 MITWGF
-373 KNVEYNLIRQDGSQF
+373 RNVEYTLIRKDGSKF

-411 WDITGRKEMEK
+411 WDITERKEMEK

-473 FKVLTNSEESCNHA
+473 FKVLTNSEESCNYA

-501 EPIKETVLISKMVK
+501 EPLKEPVLISEMVK
-515 EQANLLLGSTNIDC
+515 EKANLLLDNTNIDC
-529 EYEFPENLYPVK
+529 EFEFPENLYPVK
-541 VDKMQIKQ
+541 VDKMQMKQ

-583 KDGNYLK
+583 KDENYLK